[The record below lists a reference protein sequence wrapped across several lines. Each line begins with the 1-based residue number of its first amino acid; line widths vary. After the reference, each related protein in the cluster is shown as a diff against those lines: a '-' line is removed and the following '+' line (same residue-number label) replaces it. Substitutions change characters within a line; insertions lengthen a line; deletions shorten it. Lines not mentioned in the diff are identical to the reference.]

1 MSRTF
6 TTMQDAIDYLGLLM
20 KEADGTASKWD
31 IPRLAELT
39 TYWEN
44 GKIRIIG
51 SEEGFWEAVEKS
63 ALPDED
69 D

>member
-1 MSRTF
+1 MEAF
-6 TTMQDAIDYLGLLM
+6 TTMQDAIDYLSLLM
-20 KEADGTASKWD
+20 EEADHTDSKWD

-39 TYWEN
+39 TYWKDN
-44 GKIRIIG
+44 KIHIIS

-63 ALPDED
+63 ALPDDED